1 MSSDSEEIL
10 LHAELN
16 GALTIH
22 RPDNLSNDKAST
34 DGVIMHALS
43 EIENKF
49 KIKVDLFVLLQCTST
64 FTTTLEI
71 DTVISTLNINAN
83 HDTAFAASE
92 CHSFLWDYDFSK
104 NKTISI
110 NHDFPSPRKRR
121 QDLSKKTYK
130 ELGSVYA
137 IKVESLKK
145 IKTDL
150 V

>member
-49 KIKVDLFVLLQCTST
+49 KIKVDLFEAFQCTST

-104 NKTISI
+104 K
-110 NHDFPSPRKRR
+110 
-121 QDLSKKTYK
+121 
-130 ELGSVYA
+130 
-137 IKVESLKK
+137 
-145 IKTDL
+145 
-150 V
+150 